1 MNDDQRL
8 VSEEELHAFA
18 DGLMEGA
25 DHARIE
31 SWLAAHPAE
40 AEMVSGWVAQN
51 NELKRIFSPD
61 AVFHPKDKTLLGD
74 RTPQLRPR
82 SLHRAMAAA
91 AAVLI
96 FAAGVAT
103 GHYAR
108 QTAAPLP
115 ATVQTANALPQEA
128 RSAFLIYASEVR
140 HPVEVGPD
148 QQQHLAQWLGKRL
161 DYPLNVPDLTT
172 LGFDL
177 VGGRLVPVSG
187 KAGALFMYE
196 DKGGRRLTVL
206 IGRNE
211 NNRDTSFRFA
221 AEGTVETFYWID
233 GPIGY
238 AVTGEIS
245 RAQLRQVADECYRQ
259 FPT

>member
-1 MNDDQRL
+1 MNDDQRP

-18 DGLMEGA
+18 DGLTDGE

-51 NELKRIFSPD
+51 NALKRIFSPD
-61 AVFHPKDKTLLGD
+61 STLRPSDMTLLRD
-74 RTPQLRPR
+74 TSPQRRPR
-82 SLHRAMAAA
+82 SVRRAMAAA
-91 AAVLI
+91 AAMLI

-103 GHYAR
+103 GLYAR
-108 QTAAPLP
+108 QTADTLP
-115 ATVQTANALPQEA
+115 PYVRTANALPTEA

-161 DYPLNVPDLTT
+161 DYPLNVPDLTK

-211 NNRDTSFRFA
+211 DNRDTSFRFA
-221 AEGTVETFYWID
+221 SEGTVETFYWID

-245 RAQLRQVADECYRQ
+245 REQLRQIADECYRQ